1 MIALSSMQKLLLL
14 SLIAGMFL
22 SYIIFAFRSYLLG
35 PSLVLFEPIHGGV
48 VESSLTTIRGN
59 AHSIS
64 EISINDRPIFISP
77 DGNFADQLLLSY
89 GYNII
94 EVTAKDRYDR
104 SVSKQLLLT
113 LR

>member
-1 MIALSSMQKLLLL
+1 MIALSFKQKILLI
-14 SLIAGMFL
+14 SLISGMFL
-22 SYIIFAFRSYLLG
+22 SYCIFAFRSYILG
-35 PSLVLFEPIHGGV
+35 PSLVLFEPTHGGI
-48 VESSLTTIRGN
+48 VESPLVTIRGN

-64 EISINDRPIFISP
+64 EISVNDRPIFVSP
-77 DGNFADQLLLSY
+77 DGNFVDQLLLSY

-104 SVSKQLLLT
+104 SVQKQLLLT